1 MRDPY
6 EVLGVSRNAS
16 DEEITRQY
24 RKLAKKYHPD
34 LNPNNA
40 EAAEKMSE
48 INAAY
53 DAIKNGT
60 ANSYQQQQQS
70 YNNYSNPY
78 SNGYSYGPFGYYDFT
93 GFNQRNQQQSRSY
106 SDLDSVRL
114 YLQNGAYKEAL
125 YVLSTIEVKSA
136 EWYYYSAYANYY
148 LGNRVTALQHAEMAC
163 KYDPNNPDYQNL
175 LNVIRSGRK
184 QYSYRSRTYNR
195 PTNFSRICVS
205 YLVLQFLCGIFG
217 FRVISPLWCFYCL

>member
-16 DEEITRQY
+16 HEEITRQY

-78 SNGYSYGPFGYYDFT
+78 SNGYSYGPFTYYDFT
-93 GFNQRNQQQSRSY
+93 GFNQRNQQQSRTY
-106 SDLDSVRL
+106 SDLDSVRV
-114 YLQNGAYKEAL
+114 YLQNGA
-125 YVLSTIEVKSA
+125 
-136 EWYYYSAYANYY
+136 
-148 LGNRVTALQHAEMAC
+148 
-163 KYDPNNPDYQNL
+163 
-175 LNVIRSGRK
+175 
-184 QYSYRSRTYNR
+184 
-195 PTNFSRICVS
+195 
-205 YLVLQFLCGIFG
+205 
-217 FRVISPLWCFYCL
+217 

>member
-6 EVLGVSRNAS
+6 EVLGVSRSAS

-24 RKLAKKYHPD
+24 RKLAKQYHPD
-34 LNPNNA
+34 LNPDNP

-60 ANSYQQQQQS
+60 ANSYQQQS
-70 YNNYSNPY
+70 YNDYSNPY
-78 SNGYSYGPFGYYDFT
+78 STGYSYGPFSYYDFT
-93 GFNQRNQQQSRSY
+93 GFNQRQQQQNKTY

-125 YVLSTIEVKSA
+125 YVLSTIEVKTA

-148 LGNRVTALQHAEMAC
+148 LSNRVTALQHAEQAC
-163 KYDPNNPDYQNL
+163 KLEPDNPQYLNL
-175 LNVIRSGRK
+175 LNIIRSGRK

-195 PTNFSRICVS
+195 PSNFSSICIS
-205 YLVLQFLCGIFG
+205 YLILQFLCGIFG
-217 FRVISPLWCFYCL
+217 FRFISPLWCFYCF